1 MEQYR
6 VYGLPCLLV
15 FKDGEL
21 VAGSLREGAI
31 TKKGLASYIEEFT
44 GLAAA
49 V

>member
-1 MEQYR
+1 M
-6 VYGLPCLLV
+6 

-31 TKKGLASYIEEFT
+31 TKKGLAEYIEQWT
-44 GLAAA
+44 GLSTA